1 MRQRWHDLLFC
12 HWPVA
17 PELLQPLVPEGLELE
32 TREGSAWLG
41 IIPFRMSGIRFRY
54 LPPIPGTS
62 AFLEMN
68 VRTYVTCNGLPG
80 VWFFSLDAA
89 NRLAVKVAR
98 LWFHL
103 PYFHARMELREEAG
117 SFHYLSLR
125 QGRLLRVRY
134 QPEGEVRL
142 AEPGSLNAWLTERY
156 RLFARKPD
164 GTILC
169 AEVEHEPWPLQPAS
183 ADIEENS
190 MAPCPLPAAPPL
202 LHFARDLD
210 VRVAAPAPLKAHR
223 TDGR

>member
-17 PELLQPLVPEGLELE
+17 PGLLQPLLPRGLELE
-32 TREGSAWLG
+32 TRDGCAWLG

-89 NRLAVKVAR
+89 NLLAVKVAR
-98 LWFHL
+98 AWFGL
-103 PYFHARMELREEAG
+103 PYFHARMEMREEAG
-117 SFHYLSLR
+117 SIHYLSLR
-125 QGRLLRVRY
+125 QGRLLRLRY
-134 QPEGEVRL
+134 QPEGPARR
-142 AEPGSLNAWLTERY
+142 APPGSLDHWLTERY
-156 RLFARKPD
+156 RLYACKRN
-164 GTILC
+164 GSLRC
-169 AEVEHEPWPLQPAS
+169 AEVVHEPWLLQPAS
-183 ADIEENS
+183 AQIEENS

-202 LHFARDLD
+202 LHFARSLD
-210 VRVAAPAPLKAHR
+210 VGVCRPARAPTLA
-223 TDGR
+223 